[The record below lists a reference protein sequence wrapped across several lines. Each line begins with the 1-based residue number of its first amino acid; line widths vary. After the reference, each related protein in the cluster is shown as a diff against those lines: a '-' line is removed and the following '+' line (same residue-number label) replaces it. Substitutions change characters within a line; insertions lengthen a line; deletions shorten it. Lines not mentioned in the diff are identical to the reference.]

1 MRTFIFIVFS
11 ALIGYLTKD
20 IWVEIN
26 PWYYKV
32 TFLTTIIL
40 IPFILYSIAAEIAL
54 KVGWFGGMLK
64 MFFFVRITSK
74 FF

>member
-11 ALIGYLTKD
+11 AIIGYLTKD

-40 IPFILYSIAAEIAL
+40 IPFILYSIAAEIA
-54 KVGWFGGMLK
+54 
-64 MFFFVRITSK
+64 
-74 FF
+74 